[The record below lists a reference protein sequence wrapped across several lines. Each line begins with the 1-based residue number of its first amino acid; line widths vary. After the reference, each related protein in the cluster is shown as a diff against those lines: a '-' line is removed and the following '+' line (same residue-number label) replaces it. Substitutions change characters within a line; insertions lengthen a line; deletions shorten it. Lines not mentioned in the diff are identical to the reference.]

1 MDCSE
6 CQDRVRSATTEI
18 YKRLKD
24 YRRAGMVD
32 DQVFVTVAVLLKKI
46 ENQVA
51 SKCDTSN

>member
-24 YRRAGMVD
+24 YRSAGMVD

-51 SKCDTSN
+51 SKNV